1 MSPFQRAILKNAGVK
16 NIPDTIVK
24 VQRPEISE
32 PKVVQFLAEEPINN
46 WKPQV
51 GERYFG
57 PFEVFQPYILK
68 NAEVKNNIDTISK
81 VEKPDAN
88 EPRTVRFLAEEP
100 IINSIAGVG
109 GPLPDLRAFP
119 AIPESARNA
128 PLPIGADPAGFGIFE
143 TVNLG

>member
-1 MSPFQRAILKNAGVK
+1 MKNAGVK

-24 VQRPEISE
+24 VQRPKISE

-68 NAEVKNNIDTISK
+68 NPEVTNIIDTK
-81 VEKPDAN
+81 VEKSDAN
-88 EPRTVRFLAEEP
+88 EHRTVQFLAEEP
-100 IINSIAGVG
+100 IINSIAGAG

-119 AIPESARNA
+119 AIPKFVRN
-128 PLPIGADPAGFGIFE
+128 
-143 TVNLG
+143 

>member
-24 VQRPEISE
+24 VQRPKISE

-68 NAEVKNNIDTISK
+68 NSEVTNIIDTK
-81 VEKPDAN
+81 VEKSDAN
-88 EPRTVRFLAEEP
+88 EQFLAEEP
-100 IINSIAGVG
+100 IINSIAGAG

-119 AIPESARNA
+119 AIPE
-128 PLPIGADPAGFGIFE
+128 LKCFKTFCH
-143 TVNLG
+143 

>member
-68 NAEVKNNIDTISK
+68 NAEVTNIIDK
-81 VEKPDAN
+81 VEKSDAK
-88 EPRTVRFLAEEP
+88 EPRMVRLLEEEP
-100 IINSIAGVG
+100 ILNSIAGAG
-109 GPLPDLRAFP
+109 GPLPHLRAFP
-119 AIPESARNA
+119 AIPEFVRN
-128 PLPIGADPAGFGIFE
+128 
-143 TVNLG
+143 

>member
-1 MSPFQRAILKNAGVK
+1 MKNAGVK

-24 VQRPEISE
+24 VQRPKISE

-68 NAEVKNNIDTISK
+68 NSEVTNIIDTK
-81 VEKPDAN
+81 VEKSDAN
-88 EPRTVRFLAEEP
+88 EQFLAEEP
-100 IINSIAGVG
+100 IINSIAGAG

-119 AIPESARNA
+119 AIPE
-128 PLPIGADPAGFGIFE
+128 LKCFKTFCH
-143 TVNLG
+143 

>member
-1 MSPFQRAILKNAGVK
+1 MKNAGVK

-24 VQRPEISE
+24 VQRPKISE

-68 NAEVKNNIDTISK
+68 NPEVTNIIDTK
-81 VEKPDAN
+81 VEKSDAN
-88 EPRTVRFLAEEP
+88 EHRTVQFLAEEP
-100 IINSIAGVG
+100 IINSIAGAG

-119 AIPESARNA
+119 AIPEFVRN
-128 PLPIGADPAGFGIFE
+128 
-143 TVNLG
+143 

>member
-1 MSPFQRAILKNAGVK
+1 MKNAGVK

-24 VQRPEISE
+24 VQRQPKISE
-32 PKVVQFLAEEPINN
+32 PKVVQFLAEETIIN

-51 GERYFG
+51 GEEYFG

-68 NAEVKNNIDTISK
+68 NAEVTNIIDK
-81 VEKPDAN
+81 
-88 EPRTVRFLAEEP
+88 EPRMVRLLEEEP
-100 IINSIAGVG
+100 ILNSLAGVG

>member
-1 MSPFQRAILKNAGVK
+1 MKNSGVK

-32 PKVVQFLAEEPINN
+32 PKVVQFLAKEPINN

-68 NAEVKNNIDTISK
+68 NAEVTNIIDK
-81 VEKPDAN
+81 VEKSDAN
-88 EPRTVRFLAEEP
+88 EPRMVRLLEEEP
-100 IINSIAGVG
+100 ILNSIAGAG
-109 GPLPDLRAFP
+109 GPLPHLRAFP
-119 AIPESARNA
+119 AIPEFVRN
-128 PLPIGADPAGFGIFE
+128 
-143 TVNLG
+143 